1 MTENP
6 EIFDLDEALEQEIQR
21 MTNDDLITR
30 TRLLDN
36 DTLNFLNALS
46 AERLADHD
54 GNLRKYS
61 PALYGG

>member
-21 MTNDDLITR
+21 MTTDDLITR

-36 DTLNFLNALS
+36 ECKIMRSETVRIKAGFKNN
-46 AERLADHD
+46 E
-54 GNLRKYS
+54 
-61 PALYGG
+61 

>member
-1 MTENP
+1 MLTVEVNQ
-6 EIFDLDEALEQEIQR
+6 ALLE
-21 MTNDDLITR
+21 MSFHKLR

-46 AERLADHD
+46 ADRLADHD

-61 PALYGG
+61 PALYGGK